1 MVEWK
6 WSFWTGQLLKI
17 LLLLGQYNV
26 VMKLNGLLAKEE
38 NN

>member
-17 LLLLGQYNV
+17 LLLLSQYNV
-26 VMKLNGLLAKEE
+26 VMKLNGLFAKEE